1 MNLNNFK
8 TSKHNRRGIA
18 LMLVMVAILVT
29 GTMAVAYFGSRDNS
43 IAISSNVEASARA
56 RAVAESGL
64 DLAIAILETN
74 SDWRTQHTDG
84 VILDSFAF
92 GGGEITLTV
101 YDSETDLP
109 PTETTNKVS
118 ITILSSVGGI
128 AQTTVATATIIPYE
142 EEYDVDYSEYAIFA
156 QSEINIQDVA
166 SVQQWSSSPLSAQQ
180 SPLQI
185 GTLATN
191 PMAVQIDS
199 SGQHSNLF
207 LHALSN
213 ASSMVSSTISS
224 SFELSNVAPFPTPP
238 LPPTHSNEL
247 TFIDNDNPHSDK
259 DNEDDGKDELN
270 NRLDNRNKETPLH
283 NWAHSFS
290 NGNYKSSR
298 KETMLF
304 LSNGEYEI
312 DDFYLDASN
321 QLIIQGDVTLTID
334 DDFILDNTSIILER
348 DATLT
353 LHINGDVD
361 INSSYIGNENHSV
374 NSWSDPGKI
383 QLFGHNNSDW
393 KITGASTI
401 KGEIYAPEGEVEMS
415 GIATL
420 CGRIAAEE
428 VTLRGASRLLYD
440 QTLDHG
446 GFGDVTSSLYD
457 DAGALLA
464 GVQQLTRL
472 DPILID
478 ALYQLEISS
487 ENNQFLNWQ
496 DWWST
501 PTERPNEVIYAL
513 LVYGMDAHRWES
525 LARNARRA
533 RDSTYASVMDQ

>member
-1 MNLNNFK
+1 MTLNNFK

-74 SDWRTQHTDG
+74 SDWRTQHTAG

-118 ITILSSVGGI
+118 ITILSSVNGI
-128 AQTTVATATIIPYE
+128 AQTTAATATIIPYE

-166 SVQQWSSSPLSAQQ
+166 SVQQWRASPLAAQQ

-199 SGQHSNLF
+199 LGQHSNLF

-238 LPPTHSNEL
+238 LPPTHSDEL
-247 TFIDNDNPHSDK
+247 TFVNDDKDDDHKNRRNDKNRGTSTNNWYRSFVKDNDNNSH
-259 DNEDDGKDELN
+259 
-270 NRLDNRNKETPLH
+270 RNKKNL
-283 NWAHSFS
+283 
-290 NGNYKSSR
+290 Y
-298 KETMLF
+298 LI
-304 LSNGEYEI
+304 NGEYEI
-312 DDFYLDASN
+312 NELYLDN
-321 QLIIQGDVTLTID
+321 REQLTIQGDVTLTIK
-334 DDFILDNTSIILER
+334 DDFVLNNTSIIIEN

-374 NSWSDPGKI
+374 NSWSDPSRI
-383 QLFGHNNSDW
+383 QIFGHDDSDW
-393 KITGASTI
+393 NITGASTI
-401 KGEIYAPEGEVEMS
+401 KGEIYAPECEVEMS

-420 CGRIAAEE
+420 CGRIAANE
-428 VTLRGASRLLYD
+428 VALSGASRLLYD

-457 DAGALLA
+457 DTGALLD
-464 GVQQLTRL
+464 GIQQLTRL

-478 ALYQLEISS
+478 ALYQIETSS

-501 PTERPNEVIYAL
+501 PTERPNEVVYAL
-513 LVYGMDAHRWES
+513 LVYGIDAHRWES